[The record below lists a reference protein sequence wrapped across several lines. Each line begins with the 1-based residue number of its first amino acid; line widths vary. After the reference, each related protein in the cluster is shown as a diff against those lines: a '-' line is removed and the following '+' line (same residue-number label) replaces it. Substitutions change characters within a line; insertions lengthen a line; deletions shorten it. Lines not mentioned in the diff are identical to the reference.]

1 MDQKSNHQ
9 LFWSSFSC
17 FKYSRNVGLVA
28 SIVLCVVYRKVSL
41 RIRITKCSVTH
52 SEVGFIMPQQ
62 YAKICFWMQRQSG
75 SILDRPEPL
84 FFCSPRKR
92 KTRAALSLSLSLS
105 WLDFYT
111 VTLDMYNLSFNQQP
125 NRVNKSWAD
134 DVKLREFW
142 LQAKWTSC
150 VCMQTF
156 FLNLHSLPTF

>member
-105 WLDFYT
+105 LSLD
-111 VTLDMYNLSFNQQP
+111 
-125 NRVNKSWAD
+125 
-134 DVKLREFW
+134 
-142 LQAKWTSC
+142 WTSTLWPWTC
-150 VCMQTF
+150 IICPSTNSLTELTKVERMTWSSGSSGCRQNGPPAFVCKLF
-156 FLNLHSLPTF
+156 F